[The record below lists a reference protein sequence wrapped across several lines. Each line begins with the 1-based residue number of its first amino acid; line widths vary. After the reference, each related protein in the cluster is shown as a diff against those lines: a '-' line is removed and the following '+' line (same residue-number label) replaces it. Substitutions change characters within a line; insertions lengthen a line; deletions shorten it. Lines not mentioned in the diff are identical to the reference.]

1 MTHEA
6 PPTAEPK
13 PLTYAEAKAIEDASA
28 ERHIFWDGVLYGMAG
43 ASNAHNELA
52 ANLMGELYVALRG
65 TTCRPLGSDTRLRP
79 LDGERFFYPDVL
91 VRCGPPVSHP
101 EDELALTNPSA
112 VFEVLSPSTERFDRG
127 EKFAAYREMP
137 SVQLIVFLRADAVN
151 VERYERT
158 EGGWLLTV
166 LGANDVLR
174 VLHATIPVADLYRD
188 VSLTQPSPPTQ

>member
-1 MTHEA
+1 MC
-6 PPTAEPK
+6 
-13 PLTYAEAKAIEDASA
+13 IRDS
-28 ERHIFWDGVLYGMAG
+28 
-43 ASNAHNELA
+43 
-52 ANLMGELYVALRG
+52 
-65 TTCRPLGSDTRLRP
+65 
-79 LDGERFFYPDVL
+79 
-91 VRCGPPVSHP
+91 P

-127 EKFAAYREMP
+127 EKFAVYREMP

-151 VERYERT
+151 VERYERA